1 MLAVVPKVLEREY
14 EEEKTVL
21 LPLPHPLPL
30 RWSGTPNSLSSA
42 SKRGLAG
49 GSTASTSGTD
59 PDRTSPCSSAP
70 RPSPLTGVGVHV
82 QLDVL
87 FSSLLN
93 LVSDRENMLEVL
105 PEDSALNERV
115 AGGVGLGEPGAKE
128 GVMNGVVM
136 VEVEEDVGGIGVIRI
151 FNRGKR
157 IESYD
162 DKGPAID
169 AVVWYDGEEPPL
181 STTERSVVEAG
192 PNASYL
198 TKKEEE
204 DLQHLKNLG
213 INSYRMSISWSRL
226 LPIK

>member
-1 MLAVVPKVLEREY
+1 MTGVVIKYSKTVNLENRLWMKWIFILILMLVVVPKVLETEY

-30 RWSGTPNSLSSA
+30 RWSGNPNSLSWVSSQGGSSA

-49 GSTASTSGTD
+49 GSTASTSGTG

-105 PEDSALNERV
+105 PEDSALV
-115 AGGVGLGEPGAKE
+115 
-128 GVMNGVVM
+128 
-136 VEVEEDVGGIGVIRI
+136 
-151 FNRGKR
+151 F
-157 IESYD
+157 
-162 DKGPAID
+162 
-169 AVVWYDGEEPPL
+169 
-181 STTERSVVEAG
+181 
-192 PNASYL
+192 
-198 TKKEEE
+198 
-204 DLQHLKNLG
+204 
-213 INSYRMSISWSRL
+213 L
-226 LPIK
+226 L